1 MLIRLICFRYVFNNG
16 ISLCDIGKLN
26 ADNTVN
32 IHDGHIILDY
42 KDFLI
47 MWNYTSDAKQY
58 NVLQING
65 RLSAYKRRRFATIG

>member
-1 MLIRLICFRYVFNNG
+1 MREILIRWIGFRYIFDNG

-32 IHDGHIILDY
+32 INDGHIILAY

-58 NVLQING
+58 NVLQITG
-65 RLSAYKRRRFATIG
+65 RFSAYK